1 MPELLNPAP
10 VAHLRHL
17 LRAHSPLVH
26 CMTNDVVQ
34 TFTANVLL
42 AVGASPAM
50 VIDPREAAQFAA
62 IADALL
68 INVGTLTEDR
78 AVAMRAAVEHAR
90 QAGKPWTLDPVAV
103 GALTV
108 RTAFCH
114 ELLALQPAAIRGNA
128 SEILALA
135 GMSAGGRGVDTT
147 DTAAAALPAAQ
158 ALARRL
164 ATVVA
169 VTGEVDYVTDGERV
183 LSVAG
188 GQSADDPGGGHRLR
202 AVGGGGGERGATGRP
217 AGKRGRRLRADEAGR
232 GDRRPSGRPRQLYSG
247 VSRRAVSGGAGMK
260 RINALT
266 IAGTDPSGGA
276 GIQADL
282 KTFSA
287 LGAYGCSAITALVAQ
302 NTRGVQSV
310 YRIEPDFVAAQLDSV
325 FSDVRIDT
333 TKIGMLAE
341 TDIVEAVAERL
352 ARYRVANVVLDTV
365 MLAKS
370 GDPLLSASA
379 VETLRQRL
387 LPQVSLITPNL
398 PEAAALLDAPHARN
412 EREMLEQ
419 GRALLAL
426 GCGAVLM
433 KGGHLDDA
441 ESPDWLFTREGE
453 QRFTA
458 PRVQTKNTHGTG
470 CTLSAALAALRPR
483 HADWAAT
490 VIEAK
495 AWLSAALAQAD
506 SLEVGHGIGPVHH
519 FHAWW

>member
-1 MPELLNPAP
+1 
-10 VAHLRHL
+10 
-17 LRAHSPLVH
+17 
-26 CMTNDVVQ
+26 
-34 TFTANVLL
+34 
-42 AVGASPAM
+42 
-50 VIDPREAAQFAA
+50 
-62 IADALL
+62 
-68 INVGTLTEDR
+68 
-78 AVAMRAAVEHAR
+78 
-90 QAGKPWTLDPVAV
+90 
-103 GALTV
+103 
-108 RTAFCH
+108 
-114 ELLALQPAAIRGNA
+114 
-128 SEILALA
+128 
-135 GMSAGGRGVDTT
+135 
-147 DTAAAALPAAQ
+147 
-158 ALARRL
+158 
-164 ATVVA
+164 
-169 VTGEVDYVTDGERV
+169 
-183 LSVAG
+183 
-188 GQSADDPGGGHRLR
+188 
-202 AVGGGGGERGATGRP
+202 
-217 AGKRGRRLRADEAGR
+217 
-232 GDRRPSGRPRQLYSG
+232 
-247 VSRRAVSGGAGMK
+247 MK

-266 IAGTDPSGGA
+266 IAGTDPQRRGRYPGRSENLLRAGGLWLLGDHRPGGA
-276 GIQADL
+276 EYPRRTVGLSHRTGFCGRAARL
-282 KTFSA
+282 
-287 LGAYGCSAITALVAQ
+287 
-302 NTRGVQSV
+302 GVQRCA
-310 YRIEPDFVAAQLDSV
+310 YRYHQ
-325 FSDVRIDT
+325 
-333 TKIGMLAE
+333 IGMLAE

>member
-1 MPELLNPAP
+1 
-10 VAHLRHL
+10 
-17 LRAHSPLVH
+17 
-26 CMTNDVVQ
+26 
-34 TFTANVLL
+34 
-42 AVGASPAM
+42 
-50 VIDPREAAQFAA
+50 
-62 IADALL
+62 
-68 INVGTLTEDR
+68 
-78 AVAMRAAVEHAR
+78 
-90 QAGKPWTLDPVAV
+90 
-103 GALTV
+103 
-108 RTAFCH
+108 
-114 ELLALQPAAIRGNA
+114 
-128 SEILALA
+128 
-135 GMSAGGRGVDTT
+135 
-147 DTAAAALPAAQ
+147 
-158 ALARRL
+158 
-164 ATVVA
+164 
-169 VTGEVDYVTDGERV
+169 
-183 LSVAG
+183 
-188 GQSADDPGGGHRLR
+188 
-202 AVGGGGGERGATGRP
+202 
-217 AGKRGRRLRADEAGR
+217 
-232 GDRRPSGRPRQLYSG
+232 
-247 VSRRAVSGGAGMK
+247 MK

-419 GRALLAL
+419 GRAL
-426 GCGAVLM
+426 
-433 KGGHLDDA
+433 
-441 ESPDWLFTREGE
+441 
-453 QRFTA
+453 
-458 PRVQTKNTHGTG
+458 
-470 CTLSAALAALRPR
+470 RPR

>member
-1 MPELLNPAP
+1 
-10 VAHLRHL
+10 
-17 LRAHSPLVH
+17 
-26 CMTNDVVQ
+26 MTNDVVQ

-42 AVGASPAM
+42 ALGASPAM
-50 VIDPREAAQFAA
+50 VIEAEEAEQFAG

-68 INVGTLTEDR
+68 INVGTLTSPRAQSMRRAIES
-78 AVAMRAAVEHAR
+78 AVA
-90 QAGKPWTLDPVAV
+90 AGKPWTLDPVAA
-103 GALTV
+103 GALTF
-108 RTAFCH
+108 RTRVCH
-114 ELLALQPAAIRGNA
+114 QILAQKPAAIRGNA

-147 DTAAAALPAAQ
+147 DTAASAVPAAQ
-158 ALARRL
+158 ALARQTN
-164 ATVVA
+164 AVVV
-169 VTGEVDYVTDGERV
+169 VTGEVDYITDGQRTRTMDEASRNGGRCAVTWARQFCQRV
-183 LSVAG
+183 PGCALYAG
-188 GQSADDPGGGHRLR
+188 GA
-202 AVGGGGGERGATGRP
+202 A
-217 AGKRGRRLRADEAGR
+217 
-232 GDRRPSGRPRQLYSG
+232 
-247 VSRRAVSGGAGMK
+247 MK

-287 LGAYGCSAITALVAQ
+287 LGAYGCSVITALVAQ

-325 FSDVRIDT
+325 FSDVRIDS

-352 ARYRVANVVLDTV
+352 KRYQVQNVVLDTV

-379 VETLRQRL
+379 VETLRSKL
-387 LPQVSLITPNL
+387 LPQVALITPNL
-398 PEAAALLDAPHARN
+398 PEAAALLGTSHAQT
-412 EREMLEQ
+412 EREMKEQ
-419 GRALLAL
+419 GYALLAM

-441 ESPDWLFTREGE
+441 ESPDWLFTRDGE
-453 QRFTA
+453 VRFTA

-483 HADWAAT
+483 HDGWADT
-490 VIEAK
+490 VREAK
-495 AWLSAALAQAD
+495 TWLSAALAKAD
-506 SLEVGHGIGPVHH
+506 TLEVGHGIGPVHH